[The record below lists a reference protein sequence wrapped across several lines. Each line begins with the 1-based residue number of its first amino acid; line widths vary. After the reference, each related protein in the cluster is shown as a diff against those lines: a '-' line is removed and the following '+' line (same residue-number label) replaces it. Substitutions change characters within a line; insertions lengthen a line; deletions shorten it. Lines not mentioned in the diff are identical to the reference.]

1 MEKQQQAHRP
11 PQTTPGHRPAADPT
25 RAPMFLG
32 SRHSCHNLARWAL
45 ASCVL
50 AACLA
55 PAAAQSSGSVLV
67 VDDRAGAPRLRDADR
82 CADPETAGVDPKV
95 CVLRPKDIVA
105 VITMVAHAPPPSAG
119 IFSSTSD
126 KLDSLLDPTA
136 IFRDPGATVVL
147 RVRGAA
153 AGTRETMR
161 SAIETSTD
169 GSGAVIHA
177 RPVETPRDC
186 DAAWDVVRV
195 DMVEGSTNLLA
206 HDRCGGDDDGL
217 DIVEA
222 DVLERVAA
230 LAGAAPVERA
240 ATDDDDA
247 ERGSPVGFRFDDLGG
262 VIVEPWRPGEEADD
276 WRWRLARELACLLRR
291 PTPEARVPPYLTE
304 LRSAGLAANAHGV
317 GSPEH
322 VAASRLVFAAAASRV
337 SAWRRPASTNAGVE
351 SAGAEVPADG
361 EPEVGSAVYVA
372 IACDDETVSPLELG
386 RRGKAPATET
396 ARRRMAEGGGDATS
410 AEAQNF
416 RRVATATVTAAFLA
430 VVAFVGILAMGTMTF
445 PRDCLLWPSEKMT
458 VKLD

>member
-1 MEKQQQAHRP
+1 
-11 PQTTPGHRPAADPT
+11 
-25 RAPMFLG
+25 MFLR
-32 SRHSCHNLARWAL
+32 SRHSRHNLARWAL

-105 VITMVAHAPPPSAG
+105 VITTVAHAPPPSAG
-119 IFSSTSD
+119 IYSSTSD

-136 IFRDPGATVVL
+136 IFRHPGATVVL

-195 DMVEGSTNLLA
+195 DMVEGSSNLLA
-206 HDRCGGDDDGL
+206 HDGCGGDDDDGL
-217 DIVEA
+217 IGVPA
-222 DVLERVAA
+222 DVLERVVA
-230 LAGAAPVERA
+230 LAGASLVNGAEGA
-240 ATDDDDA
+240 EGAEGADA
-247 ERGSPVGFRFDDLGG
+247 KGVPTRGFRFDDLGG
-262 VIVEPWRPGEEADD
+262 VVIEPWVPGEDAND

-291 PTPEARVPPYLTE
+291 PTPEARVPPYLAE

-322 VAASRLVFAAAASRV
+322 VAASRLVFAAVAAQLA
-337 SAWRRPASTNAGVE
+337 AWRNASTLTNAFGPTDE
-351 SAGAEVPADG
+351 SAGAEVPEVG
-361 EPEVGSAVYVA
+361 SPEVGSAVYVA
-372 IACDDETVSPLELG
+372 MACDDETVSSHELG
-386 RRGKAPATET
+386 RRGEAPATET
-396 ARRRMAEGGGDATS
+396 ARRRMAEGVGEVDPS

-416 RRVATATVTAAFLA
+416 RRMATATVTAAFLV
-430 VVAFVGILAMGTMTF
+430 VVALIGILAMGTMTF
-445 PRDCLLWPSEKMT
+445 PRDCLLWPSDKMA

>member
-1 MEKQQQAHRP
+1 
-11 PQTTPGHRPAADPT
+11 
-25 RAPMFLG
+25 MFLR

-82 CADPETAGVDPKV
+82 CEDPETAGVDPRV

-105 VITMVAHAPPPSAG
+105 VITTVAHAPPPSAG

-126 KLDSLLDPTA
+126 RLDSLLDPTA

-153 AGTRETMR
+153 AGTRQTMR

-195 DMVEGSTNLLA
+195 DMVEGSSNLLA
-206 HDRCGGDDDGL
+206 HDGCGGDDDGL
-217 DIVEA
+217 IGVPA

-230 LAGAAPVERA
+230 LAGASLVNDAEG
-240 ATDDDDA
+240 DDDDVA
-247 ERGSPVGFRFDDLGG
+247 KGAPGFGGFRFDDLGG
-262 VIVEPWRPGEEADD
+262 VVIKPWVPGEEADD

-291 PTPEARVPPYLTE
+291 RTPEARVPPYLAE

-322 VAASRLVFAAAASRV
+322 VAASRLVFAALASRV
-337 SAWRRPASTNAGVE
+337 SAWRRPASTATNAAGQTDE

-396 ARRRMAEGGGDATS
+396 ARRRMAEGGGEVDPS
-410 AEAQNF
+410 AEAQSF
-416 RRVATATVTAAFLA
+416 RRMATATVTAAFLV
-430 VVAFVGILAMGTMTF
+430 VVALVGILAMGTMTF
-445 PRDCLLWPSEKMT
+445 PRDCLLWPSDKMA

>member
-1 MEKQQQAHRP
+1 MIR
-11 PQTTPGHRPAADPT
+11 
-25 RAPMFLG
+25 
-32 SRHSCHNLARWAL
+32 
-45 ASCVL
+45 
-50 AACLA
+50 
-55 PAAAQSSGSVLV
+55 
-67 VDDRAGAPRLRDADR
+67 
-82 CADPETAGVDPKV
+82 
-95 CVLRPKDIVA
+95 
-105 VITMVAHAPPPSAG
+105 
-119 IFSSTSD
+119 
-126 KLDSLLDPTA
+126 
-136 IFRDPGATVVL
+136 
-147 RVRGAA
+147 A
-153 AGTRETMR
+153 AG
-161 SAIETSTD
+161 
-169 GSGAVIHA
+169 
-177 RPVETPRDC
+177 ETPRDC

-262 VIVEPWRPGEEADD
+262 VVIEPWRPGEDADD

-304 LRSAGLAANAHGV
+304 LRSAGLAANARR

-322 VAASRLVFAAAASRV
+322 VAASRLAFAAAASRV
-337 SAWRRPASTNAGVE
+337 PSWRTASTYAGVE
-351 SAGAEVPADG
+351 SAESAEVTEFDV
-361 EPEVGSAVYVA
+361 EPVVGSAVYVA

-416 RRVATATVTAAFLA
+416 CRVATATVTAAFLA
-430 VVAFVGILAMGTMTF
+430 VVAFVGILAMGTMT
-445 PRDCLLWPSEKMT
+445 PEGLPPVALGEDDGETGLKKVDDDAPT
-458 VKLD
+458 A

>member
-1 MEKQQQAHRP
+1 
-11 PQTTPGHRPAADPT
+11 
-25 RAPMFLG
+25 MFLG

-105 VITMVAHAPPPSAG
+105 VITTVAHAPPPSAG
-119 IFSSTSD
+119 IYSSTSD

-169 GSGAVIHA
+169 GVGAVIHA
-177 RPVETPRDC
+177 RPVENPRVC

-206 HDRCGGDDDGL
+206 HDGCGGDDDGL
-217 DIVEA
+217 IVEA

-230 LAGAAPVERA
+230 LAGAALNGA
-240 ATDDDDA
+240 ATDDDDDAA
-247 ERGSPVGFRFDDLGG
+247 EGGRVGFRFDDLGG
-262 VIVEPWRPGEEADD
+262 VVIEPWRPGEDADD

-291 PTPEARVPPYLTE
+291 PTPEARVPPYLAE

-337 SAWRRPASTNAGVE
+337 SAWRTASTYAGVE
-351 SAGAEVPADG
+351 SAESAEVPEFDV

-386 RRGKAPATET
+386 RRGKAPETAT
-396 ARRRMAEGGGDATS
+396 ARRRMAEGDSPS

-416 RRVATATVTAAFLA
+416 RRMATATVTAAFLV
-430 VVAFVGILAMGTMTF
+430 VVALVGILAMGTMTF
-445 PRDCLLWPSEKMT
+445 PRDCLLWPSDKMT

>member
-1 MEKQQQAHRP
+1 
-11 PQTTPGHRPAADPT
+11 
-25 RAPMFLG
+25 MFLR
-32 SRHSCHNLARWAL
+32 SRHSRHNLARWAL

-82 CADPETAGVDPKV
+82 CEDPETAGVDPKV

-105 VITMVAHAPPPSAG
+105 VITTVAHAPPPSAG
-119 IFSSTSD
+119 IYSSTSD

-195 DMVEGSTNLLA
+195 DMVEGSSNLLA
-206 HDRCGGDDDGL
+206 HDGCGGDDDDGL
-217 DIVEA
+217 VGVPA

-230 LAGAAPVERA
+230 LAGASLVNEGAEGA
-240 ATDDDDA
+240 EGADDA
-247 ERGSPVGFRFDDLGG
+247 KGAPGFRGFRFDDLGG
-262 VIVEPWRPGEEADD
+262 VVIKPWTPGEEADD
-276 WRWRLARELACLLRR
+276 WCWRLARELACLLRR
-291 PTPEARVPPYLTE
+291 RTPEARVPPYLAE

-322 VAASRLVFAAAASRV
+322 VAASRLVFAAVASRV
-337 SAWRRPASTNAGVE
+337 SAWRAASTATNFAGPTDE
-351 SAGAEVPADG
+351 SAGQTEVPADG

-372 IACDDETVSPLELG
+372 MACDDETVSALELG

-396 ARRRMAEGGGDATS
+396 ARRRMAEGGGEVDPS

-416 RRVATATVTAAFLA
+416 RRMATATVTAAFLV
-430 VVAFVGILAMGTMTF
+430 VVALVGILAMGTMTF
-445 PRDCLLWPSEKMT
+445 PRDCLLWPSDKMA

>member
-206 HDRCGGDDDGL
+206 HDRCGGDD
-217 DIVEA
+217 E
-222 DVLERVAA
+222 ERKCSHRGFSGMWYFRHHSHCVRIANENWGS
-230 LAGAAPVERA
+230 LSRPWP
-240 ATDDDDA
+240 
-247 ERGSPVGFRFDDLGG
+247 GSPK
-262 VIVEPWRPGEEADD
+262 P
-276 WRWRLARELACLLRR
+276 
-291 PTPEARVPPYLTE
+291 
-304 LRSAGLAANAHGV
+304 SA
-317 GSPEH
+317 
-322 VAASRLVFAAAASRV
+322 
-337 SAWRRPASTNAGVE
+337 
-351 SAGAEVPADG
+351 
-361 EPEVGSAVYVA
+361 
-372 IACDDETVSPLELG
+372 
-386 RRGKAPATET
+386 
-396 ARRRMAEGGGDATS
+396 
-410 AEAQNF
+410 
-416 RRVATATVTAAFLA
+416 
-430 VVAFVGILAMGTMTF
+430 
-445 PRDCLLWPSEKMT
+445 
-458 VKLD
+458 